1 MVRAKPVTL
10 PNGTQWVLPLKI
22 YQKVWFWYVI
32 ALVIVALD
40 QASKHVIEAAFEY
53 GETLVFTS
61 FFNFT
66 LAYNTGAAFS
76 FLADAGGW
84 QRWFFAVIALVASVL
99 LSVWIA
105 RCAQQKPREA
115 FALAFILGGAV
126 GNLYDRIVLGHVVDF
141 IVVHYQD
148 NYWPAF
154 NLADSAI
161 SLGAA
166 VLIIDMLFSKENSKE
181 NSKNA

>member
-1 MVRAKPVTL
+1 MTE
-10 PNGTQWVLPLKI
+10 KI
-22 YQKVWFWYVI
+22 YQKPWFWYAI
-32 ALVIVALD
+32 SAVIVILD
-40 QASKHVIEAAFEY
+40 QLSKHAIEAAFEY
-53 GETLVFTS
+53 GETKVFTS

-84 QRWFFAVIALVASVL
+84 QRWFFGVIAIVASAL
-99 LSVWIA
+99 LIVWIGRVA
-105 RCAQQKPREA
+105 AVKVREA
-115 FALAFILGGAV
+115 FALAFILGGAL

-161 SLGAA
+161 TLGAA
-166 VLIIDMLFSKENSKE
+166 ILIIDMLFSKENKVH
-181 NSKNA
+181 A

>member
-1 MVRAKPVTL
+1 M
-10 PNGTQWVLPLKI
+10 PLKI
-22 YQKVWFWYVI
+22 YQKTWFWYLV
-32 ALVIVALD
+32 ALVILLLD
-40 QASKHVIEAAFEY
+40 QISKHAIEAAFEY
-53 GETLVFTS
+53 GETKVFTS

-66 LAYNTGAAFS
+66 LAYNPGAAFS

-84 QRWFFAVIALVASVL
+84 QRWFFAVIAIAASVL
-99 LSVWIA
+99 LTVWIA
-105 RCAQQKPREA
+105 RTAKQKPREA
-115 FALAFILGGAV
+115 FALAFILGGAL

-161 SLGAA
+161 SLGAV
-166 VLIIDMLFSKENSKE
+166 VLIVDMFFSKEKSV
-181 NSKNA
+181 NA

>member
-1 MVRAKPVTL
+1 M
-10 PNGTQWVLPLKI
+10 PLKI
-22 YQKVWFWYVI
+22 YQESFYQKTWFWYVV

-40 QASKHVIEAAFEY
+40 QTSKHAIEAAFEY

-84 QRWFFAVIALVASVL
+84 QRWFFAVIAVAASVL

-115 FALAFILGGAV
+115 FALAFILGGAL

-161 SLGAA
+161 TLGAA
-166 VLIIDMLFSKENSKE
+166 VLIIDMLFSKEK
-181 NSKNA
+181 KANA

>member
-1 MVRAKPVTL
+1 MTE
-10 PNGTQWVLPLKI
+10 KI
-22 YQKVWFWYVI
+22 YQKPWFWYLV

-40 QASKHVIEAAFEY
+40 QASKHAIEATFQY
-53 GETLVFTS
+53 GETKFFTS

-76 FLADAGGW
+76 FLAGAGGW
-84 QRWFFAVIALVASVL
+84 QRWFFAVIAIAASVL
-99 LSVWIA
+99 LTLWIA
-105 RCAQQKPREA
+105 RTAQHKTRET
-115 FALAFILGGAV
+115 FALAFILGGAL

-141 IVVHYQD
+141 IVFHYHD
-148 NYWPAF
+148 SYFPAF

-166 VLIIDMLFSKENSKE
+166 VLIIDMLFSKENRKE
-181 NSKNA
+181 KQTNA

>member
-1 MVRAKPVTL
+1 M
-10 PNGTQWVLPLKI
+10 PLKI
-22 YQKVWFWYVI
+22 YQKAWFWYVA
-32 ALVIVALD
+32 ALIVVALD
-40 QASKHVIEAAFEY
+40 QASKHAIEAAFEF
-53 GETLVFTS
+53 GETKVFTS

-66 LAYNTGAAFS
+66 LAYNPGAAFS
-76 FLADAGGW
+76 FLAGAGGW
-84 QRWFFAVIALVASVL
+84 QRWFFAIIAITASVL

-105 RCAQQKPREA
+105 RTAQQKPREA
-115 FALAFILGGAV
+115 FALAFILGGAL

-161 SLGAA
+161 TLGAA
-166 VLIIDMLFSKENSKE
+166 VLIIDMLFNKEK
-181 NSKNA
+181 KADA

>member
-1 MVRAKPVTL
+1 MRGS
-10 PNGTQWVLPLKI
+10 GTKLMSEKI
-22 YQKVWFWYVI
+22 YQKPWFWYAV
-32 ALVIVALD
+32 AGLVLLLD
-40 QASKHVIEAAFEY
+40 QISKHAIEAAFEY
-53 GETLVFTS
+53 GETKVFTS

-84 QRWFFAVIALVASVL
+84 QRWFFGVIAVVASVL
-99 LSVWIA
+99 LVAWIKRIA
-105 RCAQQKPREA
+105 AVKAREA
-115 FALAFILGGAV
+115 FALAFILGGAL

-161 SLGAA
+161 TLGAA
-166 VLIIDMLFSKENSKE
+166 VLIIDMLFSKENK
-181 NSKNA
+181 AHA

>member
-1 MVRAKPVTL
+1 M
-10 PNGTQWVLPLKI
+10 PLKI
-22 YQKVWFWYVI
+22 YQKPWFWYVT
-32 ALVIVALD
+32 ALVVVALD
-40 QASKHVIEAAFEY
+40 QASKHAIEAAFEY
-53 GETLVFTS
+53 GETKVFTS

-66 LAYNTGAAFS
+66 LAYNPGAAFS
-76 FLADAGGW
+76 FLAEAGGW
-84 QRWFFAVIALVASVL
+84 QRWFFAVIAIAASVL

-105 RCAQQKPREA
+105 RTAHQKPREA
-115 FALAFILGGAV
+115 FGLAFILGGAL

-161 SLGAA
+161 TLGAA
-166 VLIIDMLFSKENSKE
+166 VLIIDMLLTKEK
-181 NSKNA
+181 KADA

>member
-1 MVRAKPVTL
+1 MTE
-10 PNGTQWVLPLKI
+10 KI
-22 YQKVWFWYVI
+22 YQKAWFWY
-32 ALVIVALD
+32 AVAGVVLFLD
-40 QASKHVIEAAFEY
+40 QLSKHAIEAAFEY
-53 GETLVFTS
+53 GETKVFTS

-84 QRWFFAVIALVASVL
+84 QRWFFGVIAIVASVL
-99 LSVWIA
+99 LVVWIA
-105 RCAQQKPREA
+105 RVAAIKVREA
-115 FALAFILGGAV
+115 FALAFILGGAL

-141 IVVHYQD
+141 IVFHYQD

-161 SLGAA
+161 TLGAA
-166 VLIIDMLFSKENSKE
+166 VLIIDMLFSKENKA
-181 NSKNA
+181 NA

>member
-1 MVRAKPVTL
+1 M
-10 PNGTQWVLPLKI
+10 TQKI
-22 YQKVWFWYVI
+22 YHKPWFWYAIAFVI
-32 ALVIVALD
+32 FALD
-40 QASKHVIEAAFEY
+40 QASKHAIEAAFEY
-53 GETLVFTS
+53 GETKVFTS

-84 QRWFFAVIALVASVL
+84 QRWFFGVIATVASVL
-99 LSVWIA
+99 LIVWIRRVA
-105 RCAQQKPREA
+105 ATKVREA
-115 FALAFILGGAV
+115 FALTFILGGAL
-126 GNLYDRIVLGHVVDF
+126 GNLYDRVVLGHVVDF

-166 VLIIDMLFSKENSKE
+166 VLILDMLLSKEKKSD
-181 NSKNA
+181 A